1 MPFRRDSGFNLVTDL
16 DPIFELGPAI
26 HVQAHFMA
34 ACILDEVEIA
44 FDQLHISFDGVF
56 R

>member
-1 MPFRRDSGFNLVTDL
+1 MTFRRDSGFNLVTDL
-16 DPIFELGPAI
+16 DPVFGLGLAV

-34 ACILDEVEIA
+34 TDILDEVELA
-44 FDQLHISFDGVF
+44 FDQLHISFDDVF